1 MPQSS
6 PWERALD
13 EPSLEQQGENEQI
26 RQLSLDFAKMCRS
39 YPGNP
44 SMYVVMRAT
53 IRFLQSLAMA
63 TDAPK
68 EATLRL
74 SLTLALN
81 PFIKE

>member
-13 EPSLEQQGENEQI
+13 EPSLEKQKENEQI
-26 RQLSLDFAKMCRS
+26 RQLSLDFSKMCQS

-53 IRFLQSLAMA
+53 VLFLQALTMT
-63 TDAPK
+63 TDDPK

-74 SLTLALN
+74 SLTLAFN